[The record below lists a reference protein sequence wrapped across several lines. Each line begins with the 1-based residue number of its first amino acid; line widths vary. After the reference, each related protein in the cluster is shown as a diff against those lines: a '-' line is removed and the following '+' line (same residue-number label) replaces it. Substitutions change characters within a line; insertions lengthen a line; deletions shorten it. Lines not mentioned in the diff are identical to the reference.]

1 MLAVYPMP
9 MENSTAE
16 VLSPHDLEEV
26 YHGFKE
32 QVWALGANVIVGWR
46 RVPRGIK
53 ILYLPSVVLKKAARR
68 HPQLMDPERF
78 IDSERKLAGLT
89 KAGCTVTDITL
100 GFDIPDGPEVVSQ
113 INGITRRGA
122 LGAKRH
128 SPTAAA
134 PAQREAPREIPVS
147 HPVAAPDTEASDVRP
162 WPEAT
167 PAKPPPAAMTAPP
180 PEPVAPEPVAPEP
193 VAPAPV
199 APAPVAPE
207 PPPRPPAPAVRAP
220 LLSALLGRR
229 AKPAKPG
236 EANDIVLGVDSA
248 NGEEIAWNLSV
259 RSNPHMMIA
268 GLPGMGK
275 TTCLINLCTQLQ
287 RHGITPIVFSYH
299 QDIDERLEETIGKLN
314 YLDYD
319 GLGFN
324 PMQIDEPLPTAHIDT
339 ASEIRDIFSAIFPD
353 LGEVQS
359 DNLRQAILQSFTDL
373 GWGGDAKGKG
383 RKKLSSPSF
392 QSFFDNL
399 KAQAK
404 PDRGL
409 MARLSEL
416 NDYGFFD
423 ADGKS
428 RSPLDVKRTTI
439 LRIHGT
445 SNELLQRAFASFVL
459 YSIYK
464 EMFRRGLQK
473 RLTHVVVF
481 DEAHRASRLKLIPTM
496 AKECRKY
503 GLSLVLASQ
512 EARDFDPSLFSAI
525 ATYLCM
531 RVTEQDAKFISR
543 NVVASDIEKQT
554 IDALKQLAK
563 YKALF
568 FREGDK
574 APSHVALTG

>member
-1 MLAVYPMP
+1 MFGVYPGRMD
-9 MENSTAE
+9 NTAADA
-16 VLSPHDLEEV
+16 LSPEDLEEI
-26 YHGFKE
+26 YHGFKD
-32 QVWALGANVIVGWR
+32 QIWALGANVIVGWR
-46 RVPRGIK
+46 PVSRGLK
-53 ILYLPSVVLKKAARR
+53 VLHLPSVVLKKAVKTY
-68 HPQLMDPERF
+68 PQLLDPERF
-78 IDSERKLAGLT
+78 IDSDRKLAGLT
-89 KAGCTVTDITL
+89 KAGCTVTDL
-100 GFDIPDGPEVVSQ
+100 ALSFDIRDRAEVVRQ
-113 INGITRRGA
+113 INHITRRGA
-122 LGAKRH
+122 LDTRREHPAP
-128 SPTAAA
+128 PT
-134 PAQREAPREIPVS
+134 PAQPE
-147 HPVAAPDTEASDVRP
+147 AAPDPPVSRPVAPPAAEASSVRP

-167 PAKPPPAAMTAPP
+167 PAKPRQASKASAPK
-180 PEPVAPEPVAPEP
+180 PVAPN
-193 VAPAPV
+193 
-199 APAPVAPE
+199 
-207 PPPRPPAPAVRAP
+207 PPPQPLPQTPAVRPP
-220 LLSALLGRR
+220 LLASLLGRR
-229 AKPAKPG
+229 VKPAKPG
-236 EANDIVLGVDSA
+236 ETSEIVLGVDSA
-248 NGEEIAWNLSV
+248 NGAEISWGVSV
-259 RSNPHMMIA
+259 RSNPHLMIA

-299 QDIDERLEETIGKLN
+299 QDIDERLEETVGKLN
-314 YLDYD
+314 YLDYH

-324 PMQIDEPLPTAHIDT
+324 PMQIDDSSPTAHIDA

-359 DNLRQAILQSFTDL
+359 DSLRQAILQSFTDV
-373 GWGGDAKGKG
+373 GWGVTGKR
-383 RKKLSSPSF
+383 RKKPESPKF

-399 KAQAK
+399 QSQPK

-423 ADGKS
+423 TGGKS

-445 SNELLQRAFASFVL
+445 TNELLQRAFASFVL

-464 EMFRRGLQK
+464 DMFRRGLQK
-473 RLTHVVVF
+473 RLTHAVVF

-503 GLSLVLASQ
+503 GLSLILASQ

-531 RVTEQDAKFISR
+531 RVTEQDANFISR
-543 NVVASDIEKQT
+543 NVVASDIEKPT
-554 IDALKQLAK
+554 IDALKQLER

-568 FREGDK
+568 FREGDT
-574 APSHVALTG
+574 APRRVALAG